1 MTVEGNTDNRGRLLD
16 FYIETELLQQGVDY
30 ANRGGRLTK
39 REIIAT
45 EDFYSRGGY
54 QKQTIVTMG
63 TTAIKEDYYCREGT
77 MTV

>member
-1 MTVEGNTDNRGRLLD
+1 M
-16 FYIETELLQQGVDY
+16 
-30 ANRGGRLTK
+30 
-39 REIIAT
+39 